1 MSAEQLAAVFNAG
14 IREFT
19 RLTPQ
24 VWGPAGQSL
33 IAQLRLR
40 PGDAVLDVCSG
51 AGASALPAAA
61 AVGPAGLVHAV
72 DLADDLLEEGR
83 LVASDRALHNLDFVR
98 ADATEWEPPSTV
110 PDAGYDALACSYGV
124 FFLPHVDQ
132 SVNRLVQ
139 LLRPGGKVGVTVWR
153 RGALTDLGR
162 AYTDV
167 LARHL
172 PGAAPSGADPSPLSR
187 FDTADALTDWL
198 TGFGAHTVE
207 VTELS
212 NLLPATPQLV
222 WDLVLGGA
230 LRAPLLGCDDAVVE
244 KIRLDLLALL
254 TERDVETIDA
264 TTLIGTAVLDR

>member
-132 SVNRLVQ
+132 SVNRLVR
-139 LLRPGGKVGVTVWR
+139 LVRPGGKIGVTVWR
-153 RGALTDLGR
+153 RGALTDFAR

-172 PGAAPSGADPSPLSR
+172 PGSTPRDADASPLSR

-198 TGFGAHTVE
+198 TGFGANTVE

-212 NLLPATPQLV
+212 NLPPATPQLA
-222 WDLVLGGA
+222 WDLILGGA
-230 LRAPLLGCDDAVVE
+230 LRAPLLGLDDIVVE
-244 KIRLDLLALL
+244 RIRLDFLSLL